1 MSINQPPESLG
12 ITKDKRAEY
21 DKEAQKTLYKLK
33 MRHEKFKKD
42 KELKD
47 GSG

>member
-1 MSINQPPESLG
+1 MTIKQAPEGLG

-42 KELKD
+42 RELKD
-47 GSG
+47 GVR